1 MAEGERLTHVGFDE
15 SQEELVLITSTLV
28 NLQDYVQHTIGIEV
42 ETSCQ
47 ERTVGKMKK
56 KKKNITAEQMTNT
69 WLMRLFKRGSYTR
82 FYTH

>member
-56 KKKNITAEQMTNT
+56 KKKKHYCRTDDEHVVNEAFQ
-69 WLMRLFKRGSYTR
+69 TR
-82 FYTH
+82 